1 MNLFLMVSGHRW
13 ENQERGNNVIQC
25 FRNEGLTA
33 PTTKKKKKTQQR
45 NKNKPK
51 WLHSSSRSYCTKLLP
66 TAYLC
71 PSQPCL
77 N

>member
-33 PTTKKKKKTQQR
+33 PTTKKKKHNKETKTNLNGYIPLPDLIAQ
-45 NKNKPK
+45 
-51 WLHSSSRSYCTKLLP
+51 SYCLLP
-66 TAYLC
+66 TTSVPHSLA
-71 PSQPCL
+71 
-77 N
+77 